1 MGIIFGQ
8 LVDNLNSASCNTDSQ
23 RGSAYQSEVNDKA
36 LKVVYVGIAYFVL
49 VYIYI
54 ASWNLFGERLA
65 QRLRERYFKSLLRQD
80 ASFFD
85 NMPAGEAA
93 SRLTSDITTIQ
104 QGTSEKVGIV
114 LNSVSF
120 FITAY
125 IIAFVKDAKLG
136 GELVSLTPAY
146 LLMSLVGGYYT
157 QKYASAMLKNVAG
170 ASSVAMEALSNAT
183 IVHAFSANAQLE
195 SKFAGLLGNAKV
207 AGIRKAISVAVQSG
221 LLYFIAFSA
230 NGLAFWQGS
239 KTIADAVAS
248 GNPGSS
254 VGTTYTVIFLLVD
267 GEIFNIKVSSI
278 RYAN

>member
-49 VYIYI
+49 VYIYV

-207 AGIRKAISVAVQSG
+207 AGIRKAISIAVQSG

-278 RYAN
+278 Q